1 MTVDYIA
8 NLKTNVEDITDEIW
22 NSWRK
27 IHPNPDV
34 SNFNQP
40 DDVIR
45 FGELAIDAVDFYYNI
60 IAHETD
66 LEFND
71 QYVDDILNDEEVHVY
86 RVKNEHLQFIKDY
99 FAWLHLS
106 WVKLNQNVMPR
117 MHDNGYTYFV
127 SNYEQPIDTYAK
139 FIGLENDDDEV
150 IFQIANM
157 KAQERDAQN
166 G

>member
-27 IHPNPDV
+27 IHPKPGA

-40 DDVIR
+40 DDVIH
-45 FGELAIDAVDFYYNI
+45 FGELAIDAVDFYYNM

-66 LEFND
+66 LEFTD